1 MNLQNSSAS
10 QRQKQ
15 FRDIWLAF
23 YLTF

>member
-15 FRDIWLAF
+15 FRDMWLAF